1 MLQYIVIILDDSSVS
16 YCHYSNSKV
25 NKLISLEDLKS
36 AILFAMKENLNIQ
49 FVFPDYQLPNE
60 YLELIDSID
69 HCTIVSDNNEGS
81 IRIDADVIVVDDW
94 YKINENETLITD
106 KTYVVRTTY
115 QDFLTN
121 YKMLDSYIERCARL
135 NIIYTDY
142 NNCNTYD
149 LNVYEDA
156 LLFLAEAI
164 KIEYSRGHY
173 VQLNLLTDRLFL
185 TQMNNCGAGDN
196 AITLAPNGHFYVCPA
211 FYYSNE
217 ENIGNPITGLNIK
230 NPQLYKL
237 SHSPL
242 CKHCD
247 AYHCKR
253 CVWTNKAKTLEV
265 NIPSSE
271 QCIMS
276 HLERNAS
283 AYLLMRLR
291 QLGDYFPNAKLEKTS
306 CLDPFDL
313 RETWMDY

>member
-16 YCHYSNSKV
+16 YCHYSNKV
-25 NKLISLEDLKS
+25 IKKLIGLEDLKS

-49 FVFPDYQLPNE
+49 FVLPDYQLPNE

-69 HCTIVSDNNEGS
+69 HCTIVSVNNKSS
-81 IRIDADVIVVDDW
+81 IRSDADVMVVDDW
-94 YKINENETLITD
+94 SKLDTDETLISN
-106 KTYVVRTTY
+106 KTYVIRTTY
-115 QDFLTN
+115 KDFLKN
-121 YKMLDSYIERCARL
+121 YKRLDSYLKGCARL
-135 NIIYTDY
+135 NIVYTDY
-142 NNCNTYD
+142 NNCD
-149 LNVYEDA
+149 SYELSLYEEA
-156 LLFLAEAI
+156 LLYLAEAI
-164 KIEYSRGHY
+164 KIEYSLGHY

-185 TQMNNCGAGDN
+185 TQMNNCGAGDST
-196 AITLAPNGHFYVCPA
+196 ITLAPNGNFYVCPA
-211 FYYSNE
+211 FYYSSE
-217 ENIGNPITGLNIK
+217 ENVGNPRSGLKIK
-230 NPQLYKL
+230 NSQLFRL

-265 NIPSSE
+265 NVPSSE